1 MIDTILN
8 KIISDNNQL
17 CRMICTSFDKISA
30 RILRQAYTTEEC
42 CEMLELIQT
51 YRSIECPRLKVNTLI
66 KDLKI

>member
-1 MIDTILN
+1 
-8 KIISDNNQL
+8 
-17 CRMICTSFDKISA
+17 MICTSFDKILA